1 MADNAGTMGA
11 GDEDFEIRNQGCAKL
26 GSTLSEKT
34 LKSFGEGNKKK
45 MMRFSKGKDL
55 T

>member
-11 GDEDFEIRNQGCAKL
+11 ETEDFEIRNQGCAKL
-26 GSTLSEKT
+26 GSTLTEKT
-34 LKSFGEGNKKK
+34 LKTFGEGSKKR
-45 MMRFSKGKDL
+45 MMKFSKGKGL